1 MRLTALGLRPVVA
14 TTGRLGLYFADS
26 GPPTIYSVADNAP
39 AAVGLAPGD
48 VVQAVNGYAYTE
60 AGLRWAASYTEPV
73 TLSVLRGH
81 RRLSFTMTPA
91 PAAETVALQWEGSP
105 AQAVRIAN
113 WLGADFNPRRRD
125 EFSVEFYENSHGVEF
140 QI

>member
-1 MRLTALGLRPVVA
+1 MLGTVRV
-14 TTGRLGLYFADS
+14 RC
-26 GPPTIYSVADNAP
+26 
-39 AAVGLAPGD
+39 LAPGE

-91 PAAETVALQWEGSP
+91 PAEETVALQWEGSP
-105 AQAVRIAN
+105 ASGGPHRKLARGGLQSAAARRILGGVLRDIPRSRIPNLRMTRTVPGVRC
-113 WLGADFNPRRRD
+113 
-125 EFSVEFYENSHGVEF
+125 
-140 QI
+140 